1 MYAPASTAIF
11 ATVDTDTE
19 GDQWQALDALLA
31 KFPDGKGAIDKALG
45 ELGSEEGLSFEN
57 DIRPAVGDEIAI
69 VGFDTKGED
78 VVLLTQPSD
87 SAKLKKIVATGDE
100 PGVTEE
106 LEDGWWA
113 AAGSQESLD
122 AFNEAR
128 KSGDSLADEDAY
140 QDATEDLFEDA
151 IATLYVNG
159 RVVETAQVEPE
170 LDGAQNALAK
180 CFGGDE
186 DATGASFA
194 LAARAEENGIRIG
207 GDVASTV
214 IPVGDEGGAELDEFF
229 RSDALAFVSTSGI
242 GDAIREI
249 VKCAS
254 ANDSATAQTLAQIQ
268 FALGLSVE
276 GDIAGLFDG
285 ATGVALYAPASDTSY
300 VSLTPTVVFATEVS
314 DEDETMALL
323 ENLVTKAGGL
333 MGFMGGQESS
343 IGLEETS
350 IEGMNAK
357 VLLNA
362 GNPVL
367 YFATTDGKL
376 VASNTEAGL
385 AALKSGSSLADDPA
399 YSAGREAAGRL
410 RRCRRRGVR
419 EPRGRG
425 RSHEREPVW
434 VWRSRAEE
442 GLERVRAASP
452 HLREP
457 RAAQVALLLERR
469 ARRRLGQ
476 VRRVP
481 RNRLARVG
489 SLPGHAGAA
498 HVPVHLGV
506 RHRGP
511 SGQDGR
517 PDLGLRARRRP
528 RRAIRPGRVACETLI
543 TTGLV
548 VVAGEITT
556 ETSTWTFRGS
566 CASGSRRSAT
576 TGPSTASTP
585 RPAA

>member
-19 GDQWQALDALLA
+19 GDQWQALEALLA
-31 KFPDGKGAIDKALG
+31 KFPDGKGAIDKALS
-45 ELGSEEGLSFEN
+45 EFGSEEGLSFEN

-69 VGFDTKGED
+69 VGFDAKGED

-87 SAKLKKIVATGDE
+87 SAKLKKIVATGDGAT
-100 PGVTEE
+100 GVTEE

-151 IATLYVNG
+151 IATVYVNG
-159 RVVETAQVEPE
+159 RLAETAKVEPE
-170 LDGAQNALAK
+170 LGGAQTALAK

-186 DATGASFA
+186 DASGASFA
-194 LAARAEENGIRIG
+194 LAARAEEGGIRIG
-207 GDVASTV
+207 GDVSSAV
-214 IPVGDEGGAELDEFF
+214 IPVGDEGGAELDGFF

-254 ANDSATAQTLAQIQ
+254 ANDSTAAQTLAQIQ
-268 FALGLSVE
+268 FALGLSID
-276 GDIAGLFDG
+276 GDVAGLFDG
-285 ATGVALYAPASDTSY
+285 ETGVAVYAPASDTSY
-300 VSLTPTVVFATEVS
+300 VSLTPTVVFATEVD
-314 DEDETMALL
+314 DEDATMALI

-333 MGFMGGQESS
+333 MGFMGEESS

-367 YFATTDGKL
+367 YLATTDGKL

-399 YSAGREAAGRL
+399 YTAGREAAGRL
-410 RRCRRRGVR
+410 RRRSRRRLR
-419 EPRGRG
+419 EPGGCDRP
-425 RSHEREPVW
+425 HERR
-434 VWRSRAEE
+434 RSGNCIRVGG
-442 GLERVRAASP
+442 GLERVRPGSAGR
-452 HLREP
+452 LGEP
-457 RAAQVALLLERR
+457 GAAQVALLLERR
-469 ARRRLGQ
+469 ARRRLGV
-476 VRRVP
+476 VRRLPADPV
-481 RNRLARVG
+481 AR
-489 SLPGHAGAA
+489 
-498 HVPVHLGV
+498 
-506 RHRGP
+506 
-511 SGQDGR
+511 GR
-517 PDLGLRARRRP
+517 
-528 RRAIRPGRVACETLI
+528 
-543 TTGLV
+543 
-548 VVAGEITT
+548 
-556 ETSTWTFRGS
+556 
-566 CASGSRRSAT
+566 
-576 TGPSTASTP
+576 
-585 RPAA
+585 